1 MSQQDMTVLQQFC
14 QASEW
19 NRFALPEQFR
29 GCVDHTPALIN
40 HTGNGQGLQ
49 HCIDNLLKTPFTDMV
64 LGELSA
70 GNHVLAL
77 LEALNHSAPD
87 VMPWLENPRLCEI
100 DTLRRLTD
108 SPARFGLQLHLLVD
122 REDCQS
128 SSQQLERLLSLLEQ
142 LPDQPPP
149 LCLLLRDAPGAST
162 SQLQTC
168 IELARQFRFTR
179 ITLCDEQARLTP
191 LGTGNLFS
199 HLGKQLNSFADSKLS
214 LGFMAG
220 NRHGL
225 AIVNSMSAIANG
237 AHFIHGSIVAGTN
250 TLGLSQL
257 LQNYATPDQQDIC
270 RYAEA
275 ISQLTGLPP
284 DGPGLSPTRLTSSV
298 PASSGVPLLSDP
310 LLSNSLLNNPL
321 PEHHEQPRF
330 IFHVSADD
338 WHVRLQI
345 EQGAQRLDLGERVHH
360 YVLLLLAREFC
371 QQQEQRWLN
380 GNSSYDPL
388 SLGWIERECLHKMI
402 GDSDTQLN
410 VKIFRAIKQIS
421 CALASADLPTFKP
434 VLTRVGCIRFA
445 CPNFTIFKDSSLE
458 YDVRGW
464 TRLNAHAATSA
475 VSTR

>member
-19 NRFALPEQFR
+19 NRFTLPEQFR
-29 GCVDHTPALIN
+29 GCVDHTPVLFN
-40 HTGNGQGLQ
+40 HTGNGQELQ
-49 HCIDNLLKTPFTDMV
+49 HCIDNLLRTPFTDMV
-64 LGELSA
+64 LGELSG

-77 LEALNHSAPD
+77 LEALNRSAPD
-87 VMPWLENPRLCEI
+87 VMPWLDNPGLSEV
-100 DTLRRLTD
+100 DTLRRLRD
-108 SPARFGLQLHLLVD
+108 SHSRFGLQLHLQID
-122 REDCQS
+122 GDDCES
-128 SSQQLERLLSLLEQ
+128 GSQQLEQLLNLIELLPER
-142 LPDQPPP
+142 PPP
-149 LCLLLRDAPGAST
+149 LCLLLRNAPAAT
-162 SQLQTC
+162 TAQLQTC

-179 ITLCDEQARLTP
+179 LTLCDEQARLTP
-191 LGTGNLFS
+191 LGVDNLFS
-199 HLGKQLNSFADSKLS
+199 HLSKQLGGHAQSQLS

-220 NRHGL
+220 NRHGQ
-225 AIVNSMSAIANG
+225 AILNSMSAIANG
-237 AHFIHGSIVAGTN
+237 VHFIHGSIVAGSN
-250 TLGLSQL
+250 SLGLNQL
-257 LQNYATPDQQDIC
+257 LQNYAAPDRLDIS
-270 RYAEA
+270 RYAES
-275 ISQLTGLPP
+275 ISRLSGLPA
-284 DGPGLSPTRLTSSV
+284 DGPRLSPTHLPSSV
-298 PASSGVPLLSDP
+298 PVSSGVPLLFDP
-310 LLSNSLLNNPL
+310 LLSNPL
-321 PEHHEQPRF
+321 PHHHEQPRF

-371 QQQEQRWLN
+371 QQQEQRRLN
-380 GNSSYDPL
+380 GNGSYDPL

-464 TRLNAHAATSA
+464 TRLNAHSAASA
-475 VSTR
+475 VSMR